1 MSSTNEFDEEEIN
14 VYTLNCG
21 FIYDRHKLDTWVIS
35 NVKAKGNDKNFQ
47 MSIFRTIVVRTMSR
61 YSNPSYFVML
71 INSNNLDFIVPLH
84 SSYCL

>member
-1 MSSTNEFDEEEIN
+1 MSTHSTVDSFMIGIN
-14 VYTLNCG
+14 WTHGSYLMC
-21 FIYDRHKLDTWVIS
+21 
-35 NVKAKGNDKNFQ
+35 KAKGNDKNFQ

>member
-35 NVKAKGNDKNFQ
+35 NVKSK
-47 MSIFRTIVVRTMSR
+47 R
-61 YSNPSYFVML
+61 
-71 INSNNLDFIVPLH
+71 
-84 SSYCL
+84 